1 MIIKAF
7 VVTKNE
13 HDLIEDFVIYY
24 SELFGME
31 NVHVIDD
38 RSDHPGVL
46 EVYERYARRGL
57 RVHRAG
63 PSYEDTGQGDAFTEA
78 MRAQSGSCDAMVA
91 LDTDEFLCAVVPS
104 AAEGGLGLASS
115 LSCSPPLVRSAVEDL
130 LSQPDVGGVRLFA
143 SRWRSACDPES
154 PHYVDNRILRPARNS
169 TAFVPEP
176 PVPKW
181 IFASAAYGGT
191 ANGNHRGN
199 LIRGRVAEA
208 DGRLGMLHF
217 HDTGGRRNYERCEQ
231 IVLGYRYVRRSW
243 PLERRIEHVR
253 ANWRKWKNGRHRALQ
268 YLRFLIAE
276 RLLRECERRGL
287 SEPDPDTVSAAA
299 WSSPPTWNSAEAVL
313 AALPPGAYR
322 FSFAD
327 VFRDLPLKP
336 DAETFRGLSAVL
348 EAATASRTT

>member
-1 MIIKAF
+1 MKIKAF
-7 VVTKNE
+7 VVTRNE
-13 HDLIEDFVIYY
+13 HDLIEDFVTYY
-24 SELFGME
+24 AELFGMD

-46 EVYERYARRGL
+46 DVYERYAKRGL

-63 PSYEDTGQGDAFTEA
+63 SYKNTGQGDAFTAA
-78 MRAQSGSCDAMVA
+78 MRAEAASCDAMVA
-91 LDTDEFLCAVVPS
+91 LDTDEFLCAVAPS
-104 AAEGGLGLASS
+104 SADGLASS
-115 LSCSPPLVRSAVEDL
+115 VSCSPPLVRTAVEEL
-130 LSQPDVGGVRLFA
+130 LSKPDVGGVRLFA
-143 SRWRSACDPES
+143 SRWRSACDPDS

-181 IFASAAYGGT
+181 IFASSAYGET
-191 ANGNHRGN
+191 SNGNHRGN
-199 LIRGRVAEA
+199 LRRGKVADA
-208 DGRLGMLHF
+208 DGRLGILHF

-231 IVLGYRYVRRSW
+231 IVYGYEYVRPSW

-287 SEPDPDTVSAAA
+287 AKPNLDTVTAAA
-299 WSSPPTWNSAEAVL
+299 WSSPPTWNSAETVL
-313 AALPPGAYR
+313 AALPPGDYK
-322 FSFAD
+322 FSFGD
-327 VFRDLPLKP
+327 VFRDLPLNP
-336 DAETFRGLSAVL
+336 DADRFHGLSAAL
-348 EAATASRTT
+348 EAATTSRTA